1 MKSQIHKRLALVAML
16 FSLVFVVT
24 NVTAKKPVKPP
35 PDLDKTKA
43 ECIVFWGDLETV
55 QGSEIV
61 EGCCPNAGPSPAYT
75 MTLDLRDEEGE
86 TYVGP
91 EGETY
96 EDEYNG
102 QLFINGGGNGPNPGY
117 KVQFWSWDWDT
128 QTPGDGDFFFQI
140 YGGNVVEDKKNK
152 TIEVSFE
159 GEPATLWLYDDD
171 WDPEKMCCAIVA
183 PIGDVSFDLLRTS
196 DLSFC
201 E

>member
-24 NVTAKKPVKPP
+24 NVTAKKPVKEDKP
-35 PDLDKTKA
+35 DKTTA

-102 QLFINGGGNGPNPGY
+102 QLFISGGGTGPNQSY
-117 KVQFWSWDWDT
+117 KVQFWSWDWDNDI
-128 QTPGDGDFFFQI
+128 PDAGDIFFEIIGGIVNYDRKSKVLTVSFGGEKPTVWL
-140 YGGNVVEDKKNK
+140 YNYWDHETRTGAEVALVGNV
-152 TIEVSFE
+152 SFN
-159 GEPATLWLYDDD
+159 
-171 WDPEKMCCAIVA
+171 
-183 PIGDVSFDLLRTS
+183 LLRKS
-196 DLSFC
+196 DLTDC
-201 E
+201 P